1 MNQSS
6 RLIKHS
12 DGKTSSFSP
21 SILNKFLFDES
32 LCATDNLCDGIT
44 SEISMKRFTDG
55 LKSININ
62 ESIQS
67 LETVSN
73 QQSLTGTND
82 SLFLSS
88 LMKKN
93 EALLKENTGYR
104 SIIKKQA
111 IQIELLENKLKL
123 LHADETESNN
133 QTAESKK
140 LKRYENINFE
150 MKEFLH
156 DHGLMWIGRQT
167 AEHVTNER
175 NENGIKFDKTFF
187 NRLVQQIHL
196 LNKWNNN
203 NAGNGTKVTLQ
214 PNSSNIVYLQNQS
227 PIPLIL
233 YADGLCFNSG
243 PFRLYKNHDTLQF
256 VQDILDGYFPS
267 ELQSSYPN
275 GVQFKL
281 IDRHTTNYMP
291 LKKSKPFSS
300 SGYKLG
306 SSLVDERHVNNEVY
320 TNDKEYVLNKDRN
333 EEVSIMKVENQ
344 ADTECNELITQTLN
358 TCERDTKLTFSEL
371 IKRLPEYKLTK
382 SGQLISIRED
392 IKNEFGT
399 PVNIPLIK
407 TIETDYLFKNDVINK
422 DKLKSELITLKI
434 YSENGSEIYNI
445 EIHPKNTIEQLY
457 SVLDQARSTTL
468 SKVNRNY
475 RLVSMNSCNSVENSN
490 ELCYRQSLVDLSSTL
505 VESGIIDRTTLR
517 MEILPKESTEIQ
529 EQCDM
534 DNPLSAQQSRYDTTT
549 ILIFVTN
556 NKLIC
561 RCIDYETGKMESLWT
576 RDNIRSL
583 QNLLKDP
590 EEEENS
596 DDHDDVVTPL
606 SKIKPSDI
614 GPKYQSDVKKAKPK
628 PKQKN
633 PDDIW
638 DIDEV
643 PEMPQYEDIHDPRPQ
658 PKYEIVYQ
666 QAVTAEDV
674 YLQLGRK
681 NPTTAC
687 CEYMVVKVM
696 LPDTRLSD
704 INLNVK
710 ETFLDLRAPKYKLAL
725 HLPNPVEPDSSKAA
739 WNKDKEML
747 EVTLRNKREYDFMN
761 E

>member
-6 RLIKHS
+6 RLTKHF
-12 DGKTSSFSP
+12 DGKTSSFCP
-21 SILNKFLFDES
+21 SILNKYLFEES

-44 SEISMKRFTDG
+44 SEISVKRYTDG

-73 QQSLTGTND
+73 QQSLTGTDD

-123 LHADETESNN
+123 LHADETEINN
-133 QTAESKK
+133 LTAES
-140 LKRYENINFE
+140 R
-150 MKEFLH
+150 
-156 DHGLMWIGRQT
+156 
-167 AEHVTNER
+167 
-175 NENGIKFDKTFF
+175 
-187 NRLVQQIHL
+187 
-196 LNKWNNN
+196 
-203 NAGNGTKVTLQ
+203 KVETLRK
-214 PNSSNIVYLQNQS
+214 YCEELQ
-227 PIPLIL
+227 
-233 YADGLCFNSG
+233 
-243 PFRLYKNHDTLQF
+243 K
-256 VQDILDGYFPS
+256 QDILDGYFPS

-306 SSLVDERHVNNEVY
+306 SSLVDERHVNNEVC

-556 NKLIC
+556 NKLTC

-614 GPKYQSDVKKAKPK
+614 GPKCQSDVKKGKPK

-658 PKYEIVYQ
+658 PKYEIVYR
-666 QAVTAEDV
+666 QA
-674 YLQLGRK
+674 
-681 NPTTAC
+681 
-687 CEYMVVKVM
+687 VKVM